1 MKDSEFIELL
11 NLYVDHELSAADSAK
26 LEAEVANNAAR
37 RKTYREYCM
46 MHKACDVLAAAY
58 RDPQSETPRFIV
70 EQGKS
75 AGWGWGAGLIAGG
88 LLAAACLAFAFVL
101 HVRQVSPAGG
111 VNAARPP
118 NAVATT
124 LEAPAARR
132 LPTHLATTE
141 LQPVLNTRDWTNPA
155 AVQNES
161 LAWMNKVELA
171 PLQRTNVVPMP
182 TYPAASLLLTGDSN
196 PAQAVSAQS
205 DVQIERVAFQFQR

>member
-26 LEAEVANNAAR
+26 LEAEVANHAAR
-37 RKTYREYCM
+37 RKTYREYCL

-58 RDPQSETPRFIV
+58 RDPQAETPRFIV
-70 EQGKS
+70 ESEKS
-75 AGWGWGAGLIAGG
+75 TGWGWGAGLVSGG
-88 LLAAACLAFAFVL
+88 LLAAACLAFAFVM

-111 VNAARPP
+111 VNAARPLD
-118 NAVATT
+118 AVATT
-124 LEAPAARR
+124 MDAPAARR
-132 LPTHLATTE
+132 LPTHLVSSE

-161 LAWMNKVELA
+161 LAWMNKVELT
-171 PLQRTNVVPMP
+171 PLQRTNAVPMP
-182 TYPAASLLLTGDSN
+182 TFPAASLLLSGDSN
-196 PAQAVSAQS
+196 AAPSVNAQP